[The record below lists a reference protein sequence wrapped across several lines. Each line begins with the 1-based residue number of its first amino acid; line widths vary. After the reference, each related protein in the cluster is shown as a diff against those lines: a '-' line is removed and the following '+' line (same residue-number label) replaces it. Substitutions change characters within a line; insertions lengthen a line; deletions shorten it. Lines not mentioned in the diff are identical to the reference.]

1 MIGIWSPEVWKGIGL
16 LAAALLLGA
25 AFGYTAWFLLGAVT
39 IYLGLHLYNLHRLEH
54 WLRVGRRYHPPD
66 ARGIWGDVFHGLYR
80 LQQRNRRRKRRL
92 AQFLDRFEQVLGALP
107 DATVVL
113 GADHTIEW
121 ANEAAARLLNLRW
134 PQDSGRRIQTLVRF
148 PLFLEYVER
157 GDFAEPVEMPSPA
170 DGRVRLA
177 VRLIPYGQDQLLL
190 VARDMTRIHRLE
202 QVRRD
207 FVANVSHELRT
218 PLTVMRGYLETLE
231 GAGDELPAAWGEPVA
246 IMGQQVARMQRIVE
260 DLLLLARLEA
270 EPVGAGARVVK
281 VAPMLAQ
288 LREEARVLSGERGHR
303 IELTADE
310 ELCLRGE
317 EHVLRSAFANV
328 LFNAVQYTPAGGGIT
343 MRWYADG
350 DGAHFEVEDNGIGVP
365 PAHIPRLTERFYRVD
380 KGRSRAT
387 GGTGLGLA
395 IVKHA
400 LNRHDGRLRV
410 QSEVGVG
417 SVFTCDFPRE
427 RVVEGCGSIEALPP
441 PKGAAG

>member
-1 MIGIWSPEVWKGIGL
+1 MIGVWRLEIWKAIGL
-16 LAAALLLGA
+16 LVAALLLGA
-25 AFGYTAWFLLGAVT
+25 TVGHMALFLLGATV
-39 IYLGLHLYNLHRLEH
+39 IYLATHLYNLHRLEH

-66 ARGIWGDVFHGLYR
+66 AGGVWGDVFHELYR

-92 AQFLDRFEQVLGALP
+92 AQFLDRFERVFSALP

-113 GADHTIEW
+113 GSDYTIQW
-121 ANEAAARLLNLRW
+121 ANEAATRLLNLRW
-134 PQDSGRRIQTLVRF
+134 PQDSGRRIQNLVRI

-157 GDFAEPVEMPSPA
+157 GEYAEPVEIPSPIEDA
-170 DGRVRLA
+170 ARLA
-177 VRLIPYGQDQLLL
+177 LRLIPFGRNQLLL
-190 VARDMTRIHRLE
+190 VARDMTRIHCLE

-218 PLTVMRGYLETLE
+218 PLTVMRGYLETIE
-231 GAGDELPAAWGEPVA
+231 GAGDEMPEPWREPVA
-246 IMGQQVARMQRIVE
+246 IMGQQVVRMQRIVE

-270 EPVGAGARVVK
+270 EPVSVGTRVVK

-288 LREEARVLSGERGHR
+288 LREEARVLSGDRAHR
-303 IELTADE
+303 IELEADE

-328 LFNAVQYTPAGGGIT
+328 LFNAVQYTPGGGTIR
-343 MRWYADG
+343 MRWYADAE
-350 DGAHFEVEDNGIGVP
+350 GAHFEVEDNGIGVP

-400 LNRHDGRLRV
+400 LNRHGGRLRV
-410 QSEVGVG
+410 RSEVGVG
-417 SVFTCDFPRE
+417 STFTCDLPTA
-427 RVVEGCGSIEALPP
+427 RVVEGCGHIESLDPP
-441 PKGAAG
+441 A

>member
-1 MIGIWSPEVWKGIGL
+1 MIDVWRLEIWKAIGL
-16 LAAALLLGA
+16 LVAALLLGA
-25 AFGYTAWFLLGAVT
+25 SVGHLALFLLGATV
-39 IYLGLHLYNLHRLEH
+39 IYLATHLYNLHRLEH

-66 ARGIWGDVFHGLYR
+66 AGGVWGDVFHELYR

-92 AQFLDRFEQVLGALP
+92 AQFLDRFERVFSALP

-113 GADHTIEW
+113 GSDYTIQW
-121 ANEAAARLLNLRW
+121 ANEAATRLLNLRW
-134 PQDSGRRIQTLVRF
+134 PQDSGRRIQNLVRI

-157 GDFAEPVEMPSPA
+157 GEYAEPVEIPSPIEDA
-170 DGRVRLA
+170 ARLA
-177 VRLIPYGQDQLLL
+177 LRLIPFGRNQLLL
-190 VARDMTRIHRLE
+190 VARDMTRIHCLE

-218 PLTVMRGYLETLE
+218 PLTVMRGYLETIE
-231 GAGDELPAAWGEPVA
+231 GAGDEMPEPWREPVA
-246 IMGQQVARMQRIVE
+246 IMGQQVVRMQRIVE

-270 EPVGAGARVVK
+270 EPVSVGTRVVK

-288 LREEARVLSGERGHR
+288 LREEARVLSGDRAHR
-303 IELTADE
+303 IELEADE

-328 LFNAVQYTPAGGGIT
+328 LFNAVQYTPGGGTIR
-343 MRWYADG
+343 MRWYADAE
-350 DGAHFEVEDNGIGVP
+350 GAHFEVEDNGIGVP

-410 QSEVGVG
+410 RSEVGVG
-417 SVFTCDFPRE
+417 STFTCDLPTARA
-427 RVVEGCGSIEALPP
+427 VEGCGHIESLDPP
-441 PKGAAG
+441 A

>member
-1 MIGIWSPEVWKGIGL
+1 MIDVWRHEIWKAIGL
-16 LAAALLLGA
+16 LVAALLLGA
-25 AFGYTAWFLLGAVT
+25 AVGHMALFLLGATV
-39 IYLGLHLYNLHRLEH
+39 IYLATHLYNLHRLEH
-54 WLRVGRRYHPPD
+54 WLRIRRRYHPPD
-66 ARGIWGDVFHGLYR
+66 AGGVWGDVFHELYR

-92 AQFLDRFEQVLGALP
+92 AQFLDRFEQVFGALP

-113 GADHTIEW
+113 GPDHTIQW

-134 PQDSGRRIQTLVRF
+134 PQDSGRRIQNLVRI

-157 GDFAEPVEMPSPA
+157 GEYTEPLEIPSPA
-170 DGRVRLA
+170 DGDVRLSL
-177 VRLIPYGQDQLLL
+177 RLIPYGRNQLLL
-190 VARDMTRIHRLE
+190 VARDMTRIHCLE

-218 PLTVMRGYLETLE
+218 PLTVMRGYLETIE
-231 GAGDELPAAWGEPVA
+231 GSGDEMPEAWCEPVA
-246 IMGQQVARMQRIVE
+246 VMGQQVTRMQRIVE

-270 EPVGAGARVVK
+270 EPVNVGARVVK

-288 LREEARVLSGERGHR
+288 LREEARVLSGARAHR
-303 IELTADE
+303 IELEADG

-328 LFNAVQYTPAGGGIT
+328 LFNAVQYTPEGGTIR
-343 MRWYADG
+343 MRWYADVE
-350 DGAHFEVEDNGIGVP
+350 GAHFEVEDNGIGVP

-400 LNRHDGRLRV
+400 LHRHDGCLRV
-410 QSEVGVG
+410 RSEVGVG
-417 SVFTCDFPRE
+417 STFSCDLPAA
-427 RVVEGCGSIEALPP
+427 RVVEGCGHIESLSPP
-441 PKGAAG
+441 A

>member
-1 MIGIWSPEVWKGIGL
+1 MIGVWRLEIWKAIGL
-16 LAAALLLGA
+16 LVAALLLGA
-25 AFGYTAWFLLGAVT
+25 SVGHMALFLLGATV
-39 IYLGLHLYNLHRLEH
+39 IYLATHLYNLHRLEH

-66 ARGIWGDVFHGLYR
+66 AGGVWGDVFHELYR

-92 AQFLDRFEQVLGALP
+92 AQFLDRFERVFSALP

-113 GADHTIEW
+113 GSDYTIQW
-121 ANEAAARLLNLRW
+121 ANEAATRLLNLRW
-134 PQDSGRRIQTLVRF
+134 PQDSGRRIQNLVRI

-157 GDFAEPVEMPSPA
+157 GEYAEPVEIPSPIEDA
-170 DGRVRLA
+170 ARLA
-177 VRLIPYGQDQLLL
+177 LRLIPFGRNQLLL
-190 VARDMTRIHRLE
+190 VARDMTRIHCLE

-218 PLTVMRGYLETLE
+218 PLTVMRGYLETIE
-231 GAGDELPAAWGEPVA
+231 GAGDEMPEPWREPVA
-246 IMGQQVARMQRIVE
+246 IMGQQVVRMQRIVE

-270 EPVGAGARVVK
+270 EPVSVGTRVVK

-288 LREEARVLSGERGHR
+288 LREEARVLSGDRAHR
-303 IELTADE
+303 IELEADE

-328 LFNAVQYTPAGGGIT
+328 LFNAVQYTPGGGTIR
-343 MRWYADG
+343 MRWYADAE
-350 DGAHFEVEDNGIGVP
+350 GAHFEVEDNGIGVP

-410 QSEVGVG
+410 RSEVGVG
-417 SVFTCDFPRE
+417 STFTCDLPTA
-427 RVVEGCGSIEALPP
+427 RVVEGCGHIESLGPP
-441 PKGAAG
+441 A

>member
-1 MIGIWSPEVWKGIGL
+1 LIGVWRLEIWKAIGL
-16 LAAALLLGA
+16 LVTALLLGA
-25 AFGYTAWFLLGAVT
+25 GIGHTALFLLGAVV
-39 IYLGLHLYNLHRLEH
+39 IYLATHLYNLHRLEH
-54 WLRVGRRYHPPD
+54 WLRIGRRYHPPD
-66 ARGIWGDVFHGLYR
+66 AGGVWGDVFHELYR

-92 AQFLDRFEQVLGALP
+92 AQFLDRFEQVFGALP

-113 GADHTIEW
+113 GPDHTIQW

-134 PQDSGRRIQTLVRF
+134 PQDSRRRIQNLVRI

-157 GDFAEPVEMPSPA
+157 GEYAEPVEIPSPIDDTA
-170 DGRVRLA
+170 RLA
-177 VRLIPYGQDQLLL
+177 LRLIPYGRNQLLL

-218 PLTVMRGYLETLE
+218 PLTVMRGYLETIE
-231 GAGDELPAAWGEPVA
+231 GAGGEMPEPWREPVA
-246 IMGQQVARMQRIVE
+246 VMGQQVARMQRIVE
-260 DLLLLARLEA
+260 DLLLLTRLEA
-270 EPVGAGARVVK
+270 EPVGVGTRVVK

-288 LREEARVLSGERGHR
+288 LREEARMLSGTRVHR
-303 IELTADE
+303 IELEADE

-328 LFNAVQYTPAGGGIT
+328 LFNAVQYTPGGGTIR
-343 MRWYADG
+343 MRWYADAE
-350 DGAHFEVEDNGIGVP
+350 GAHFEVEDNGIGVP

-400 LNRHDGRLRV
+400 LNRHDGRLCVR
-410 QSEVGVG
+410 SEVGVG
-417 SVFTCDFPRE
+417 STFTCDLPTA
-427 RVVEGCGSIEALPP
+427 RVVEGCGHIESLSPP
-441 PKGAAG
+441 A

>member
-1 MIGIWSPEVWKGIGL
+1 MIGVWRLEIWKAIGL
-16 LAAALLLGA
+16 LVAALLLGA
-25 AFGYTAWFLLGAVT
+25 SVGHMALFLLGATV
-39 IYLGLHLYNLHRLEH
+39 IYLATHLYNLHRLEH

-66 ARGIWGDVFHGLYR
+66 AGGVWGDVFHELYR

-92 AQFLDRFEQVLGALP
+92 AQFLDRFERVFSALP

-113 GADHTIEW
+113 GSDYTIQW
-121 ANEAAARLLNLRW
+121 ANEAATRLLNLHW
-134 PQDSGRRIQTLVRF
+134 PQDSGRRIQNLVRI

-157 GDFAEPVEMPSPA
+157 GEYAEPVEIPSPVEDA
-170 DGRVRLA
+170 ARLA
-177 VRLIPYGQDQLLL
+177 LRLIPFGRNQLLL
-190 VARDMTRIHRLE
+190 VARDMTRIHCLE

-218 PLTVMRGYLETLE
+218 PLTVMRGYLETIE
-231 GAGDELPAAWGEPVA
+231 GAGDEMPEPWREPVA
-246 IMGQQVARMQRIVE
+246 VMGQQVVRMQRIVE

-270 EPVGAGARVVK
+270 EPVSVGTRVVK

-288 LREEARVLSGERGHR
+288 LREEARVLSGDRAHR
-303 IELTADE
+303 IELEADE
-310 ELCLRGE
+310 DLCLRGE

-328 LFNAVQYTPAGGGIT
+328 LFNAVQYTPGGGTIR
-343 MRWYADG
+343 MRWYADA

-400 LNRHDGRLRV
+400 LNRHGGRLRV
-410 QSEVGVG
+410 RSEVGVG
-417 SVFTCDFPRE
+417 STFTCDLPTA
-427 RVVEGCGSIEALPP
+427 RVVEGCGHIESLGPP
-441 PKGAAG
+441 A

>member
-25 AFGYTAWFLLGAVT
+25 AVGYTAWFLLGAVT

-113 GADHTIEW
+113 GPDHTIEW

-328 LFNAVQYTPAGGGIT
+328 LFNAVQYTPAGGGIA

-427 RVVEGCGSIEALPP
+427 RVVEGCGRIEALPP
-441 PKGAAG
+441 PRGTAG